1 MCTGARAR
9 SSVKAESA
17 GPVIVIAIGNRMATA
32 AAPRSWIIASAARV
46 MAAARDVVS
55 SKGFIFSSDAPV
67 GLPYTVAVQGLLVG
81 GGIILLLAFNVT
93 HLYLWISMLND
104 LSGQLPEGL
113 QLATRWDPFARWR
126 F

>member
-1 MCTGARAR
+1 L
-9 SSVKAESA
+9 
-17 GPVIVIAIGNRMATA
+17 
-32 AAPRSWIIASAARV
+32 
-46 MAAARDVVS
+46 
-55 SKGFIFSSDAPV
+55 
-67 GLPYTVAVQGLLVG
+67 GLPYTVAVRGLLVG

-126 F
+126 FRRAVLRLHREHFPASPKREYWYACWGIGYAGVALIVVRYFLR